1 MDFEALAKARA
12 DFDALVADV
21 RPQLLRYCARMTGS
35 AVDGEDIVQEA
46 LAKVYFRLPQL
57 GHVENLRAWLFRV
70 AHNKALDYLRRY
82 DVRFGETLE
91 GELPAHTEDSPL
103 DAAEVAEWGLSHFV
117 RLTALQRSCVIL
129 KDVLSYRLEEIS
141 EILDVSVPSIKGA
154 LHRGRASLR
163 RQTAEDAPPA
173 PALPPE
179 QAALLG
185 RYVAL
190 FNARDFDALRAML
203 AEDVQLE
210 LVGMTEKSG
219 AADVG
224 GYFNNYARLEGM
236 RLELGRWTAARRSLR
251 ANSPTAGRS
260 TSYSYASAT
269 NGFGSSA
276 TTATRGMSSM
286 KRSGPARQKSREV
299 GRESDPGR
307 WRRVARGISGER
319 NERLAR
325 LRLDVRRIDNRQL
338 CAGQP
343 PGGHEVQRR
352 KRVVGRR
359 LIVLG
364 VRDERA
370 ESIRRHH
377 FGWFEVF
384 AGKCR
389 LAAPGRS
396 DQDDQGQLRDRE
408 GHRTNTAI
416 CVGGPTWLSSSPTGR

>member
-12 DFDALVADV
+12 DFDELVADV

-57 GHVENLRAWLFRV
+57 GEVKNLRAWLFRV

-91 GELPAHTEDSPL
+91 GELPAPTEGSPL
-103 DAAEVAEWGLSHFV
+103 AAAEVAQWGLSHFV

-154 LHRGRASLR
+154 LHRGRATLR
-163 RQTAEDAPPA
+163 RQAAADDARPA
-173 PALPPE
+173 PSVLPQE

-219 AADVG
+219 ATDVG
-224 GYFNNYARLEGM
+224 GYFSNYARLDHT
-236 RLELGRWTAARRSLR
+236 RLQLGEVDGRPALLVLEQ
-251 ANSPTAGRS
+251 PAG
-260 TSYSYASAT
+260 
-269 NGFGSSA
+269 
-276 TTATRGMSSM
+276 
-286 KRSGPARQKSREV
+286 
-299 GRESDPGR
+299 
-307 WRRVARGISGER
+307 
-319 NERLAR
+319 
-325 LRLDVRRIDNRQL
+325 
-338 CAGQP
+338 P
-343 PGGHEVQRR
+343 PGYFLFV
-352 KRVVGRR
+352 
-359 LIVLG
+359 
-364 VRDERA
+364 
-370 ESIRRHH
+370 H
-377 FGWFEVF
+377 F
-384 AGKCR
+384 
-389 LAAPGRS
+389 RS
-396 DQDDQGQLRDRE
+396 DRIRFIRDYRYARHVFDE
-408 GHRTNTAI
+408 AQWTCATKE
-416 CVGGPTWLSSSPTGR
+416 P

>member
-1 MDFEALAKARA
+1 MDFEALARARA

-91 GELPAHTEDSPL
+91 GELPAQTEDSPL

-141 EILDVSVPSIKGA
+141 EILDISVPSIKGA

-163 RQTAEDAPPA
+163 RQAAAAEAQPASIPP
-173 PALPPE
+173 LSQE
-179 QAALLG
+179 QGALLG

-236 RLELGRWTAARRSLR
+236 RLEPGVVDGRPAILAREQLEGRPVYFLLVRFRGERIRFIRDYRYARYVFDEARWTGATEALPRPLSLR
-251 ANSPTAGRS
+251 SPA
-260 TSYSYASAT
+260 
-269 NGFGSSA
+269 
-276 TTATRGMSSM
+276 
-286 KRSGPARQKSREV
+286 
-299 GRESDPGR
+299 
-307 WRRVARGISGER
+307 
-319 NERLAR
+319 
-325 LRLDVRRIDNRQL
+325 
-338 CAGQP
+338 
-343 PGGHEVQRR
+343 
-352 KRVVGRR
+352 
-359 LIVLG
+359 
-364 VRDERA
+364 
-370 ESIRRHH
+370 
-377 FGWFEVF
+377 
-384 AGKCR
+384 
-389 LAAPGRS
+389 
-396 DQDDQGQLRDRE
+396 
-408 GHRTNTAI
+408 
-416 CVGGPTWLSSSPTGR
+416 